1 MFNLYP
7 QQNLADML
15 KATAYRGTTPD
26 ERQRTLTAIKRLE
39 TARTWQPV
47 LFGQAI
53 EGVRPGAIWT
63 DADNRVHI
71 DGGVSTLERIVE
83 KYCELAGE
91 PLREVI

>member
-1 MFNLYP
+1 MFNLFP
-7 QQNLADML
+7 QQNLADMI

-26 ERQRTLTAIKRLE
+26 ERQRTLAAIKRLE

-47 LFGQAI
+47 QFGQAI
-53 EGVRPGAIWT
+53 DQVQPGAIWT

-83 KYCELAGE
+83 TYYELVGE